1 MLTNVML
8 KKSLFALLLATFAL
22 GSLGSLSA
30 CNTTEGFGQDVQ
42 NTGEYIEDTAED
54 AS

>member
-1 MLTNVML
+1 MLSSPIF
-8 KKSLFALLLATFAL
+8 KKSLFALLLGTFAL

-42 NTGEYIEDTAED
+42 NTGDYIEDTAED